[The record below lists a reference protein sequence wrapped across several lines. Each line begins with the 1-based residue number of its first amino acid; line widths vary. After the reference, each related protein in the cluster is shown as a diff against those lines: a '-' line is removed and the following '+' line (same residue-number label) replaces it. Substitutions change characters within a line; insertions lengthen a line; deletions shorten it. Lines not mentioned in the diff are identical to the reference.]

1 MDIWD
6 QNFLDNTVV
15 LLLVVAVE
23 DELVEEVGGILDQ

>member
-6 QNFLDNTVV
+6 RNFLDNTVV